1 MASRNP
7 VNSPVEVGS
16 FIVLLYPIIFK
27 VLDMPGA
34 GFLPSTVCLCQHNQ
48 QKQSG
53 RPKNLRLRKFEERF
67 CTYDSNVSREKL
79 EKNHTTNAGTFPIV
93 SMYGIFSYIYHKN
106 QPNVGKYT
114 IRGSYGFSN
123 HQGGFVLEKSTIT
136 SCFTTLDLFTLGS
149 RGRPRQFPCQGGS
162 SPVMSNLRRSI

>member
-53 RPKNLRLRKFEERF
+53 RPKNLRLRKLEERF

-79 EKNHTTNAGTFPIV
+79 EKNHTTNAGTF
-93 SMYGIFSYIYHKN
+93 
-106 QPNVGKYT
+106 
-114 IRGSYGFSN
+114 SN
-123 HQGGFVLEKSTIT
+123 HQGGFVLRS
-136 SCFTTLDLFTLGS
+136 
-149 RGRPRQFPCQGGS
+149 
-162 SPVMSNLRRSI
+162 RRSHHVSPPWICLRSAVEGGQGNSPAKAEAAPSCLI